1 MHCFEFFLEFD
12 VCSSPVWGK
21 LQIKFPVRTKETE
34 AIMVLPF
41 NDHDKRL
48 PYLKRHKVSQ
58 QHDMPGINAH
68 SMVLH
73 SVHNFIDNGH
83 TALKKTTN
91 PKQQRKIKIYLM
103 WWLAG

>member
-1 MHCFEFFLEFD
+1 
-12 VCSSPVWGK
+12 
-21 LQIKFPVRTKETE
+21 
-34 AIMVLPF
+34 MVLPF

-73 SVHNFIDNGH
+73 RVHNFIDNGH
-83 TALKKTTN
+83 TALKRQQK